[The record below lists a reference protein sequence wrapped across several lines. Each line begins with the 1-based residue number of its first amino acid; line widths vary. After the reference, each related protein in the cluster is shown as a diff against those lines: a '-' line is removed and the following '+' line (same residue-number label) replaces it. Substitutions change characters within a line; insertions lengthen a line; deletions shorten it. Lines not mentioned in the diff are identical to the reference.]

1 MGAYLKGPFSRGS
14 NLNIK
19 LKTFDDKIFIPSII
33 QSYILHWYHTYLL
46 HPGMYIM
53 ETAIHQHLYWT
64 GIRNSVRKEVNN
76 CDTCQRTKRPNENM
90 VIYQLRKLSKYHGT
104 NSV

>member
-33 QSYILHWYHTYLL
+33 QSYILHWYHTYLFR
-46 HPGMYIM
+46 PGIDRT
-53 ETAIHQHLYWT
+53 EAIFFQHLYWT
-64 GIRNSVRKEVNN
+64 VIRNPVRKEVTNF
-76 CDTCQRTKRPNENM
+76 DTCQ
-90 VIYQLRKLSKYHGT
+90 L
-104 NSV
+104 

>member
-19 LKTFDDKIFIPSII
+19 LITFDDKIYIPSII
-33 QSYILHWYHTYLL
+33 QGYVLHWHHKYIL

-53 ETAIHQHLYWT
+53 EAAIRQHLYWPN
-64 GIRNSVRKEVNN
+64 IIDAVWKEVTN
-76 CDTCQRTKRPNENM
+76 CDTFQHTKR
-90 VIYQLRKLSKYHGT
+90 
-104 NSV
+104 